1 VRSAKDWVSRQSILV
16 FGIALVALTV
26 DQASKI
32 LALGTL
38 TPRTRVDFLGDMLG
52 WYLTFNDSAAF
63 SIGVGATWI
72 FTLISSIAVLSLI
85 WFVPRI
91 RTTGW
96 AIMAGFLLGGVAGNL
111 VDRLTRAPGFPNG
124 QVVDFIQIPFDFPIF
139 NFADCCV
146 TVVMAIVVIR
156 IFRGETIGGA
166 SASKPQ
172 GESK

>member
-1 VRSAKDWVSRQSILV
+1 VLSTKAWVSRQSLLV
-16 FGIALVALTV
+16 FSIGIVALAI

-32 LALGTL
+32 LALSTL
-38 TPRTRVDFLGDMLG
+38 TPRTRVDVLGEWLG

-72 FTLISSIAVLSLI
+72 FTLISSIAVLTLI

-96 AIMAGFLLGGVAGNL
+96 AVMAGFLLGGVAGNL

-124 QVVDFIQIPFDFPIF
+124 QVVDFIQIPFGFPIF

-146 TVVMAIVVIR
+146 TVVMSIVVIR

-166 SASKPQ
+166 NTSARQGTSK
-172 GESK
+172 